1 MNDSELQRSFDLE
14 KLIGW
19 QEKPPLFEL
28 GEPQFWDDPH
38 ISQQMLA
45 YHLASDT
52 DVASRKPETIEKS
65 VGWIIERLNLRAGDP
80 VLDLGCGPGLY
91 AFRLA
96 KYGLAVNG
104 IDISKRSITY
114 AQEFAASQKLNI
126 DYRNQNYL
134 TLVEENC
141 YQVALLIYGDYC
153 TFNPDQRRQILR
165 NVHRALKPGGTFVL
179 DVTTAVH
186 RQKYGLKNNWAISEG
201 GFWRPDRHLVLEQ
214 GFAYPELN
222 IYLDQYIVIDTEGCM
237 MLYRNWF
244 QDFKGTTITADLEA
258 GGFEVESLWGDL
270 MGSPYQE
277 DGEWIGVLAKR
288 KN

>member
-1 MNDSELQRSFDLE
+1 MNSRDHQCSIDLE
-14 KLIGW
+14 KLTAW
-19 QEKPPLFEL
+19 QEKPPLFEP
-28 GEPQFWDDPH
+28 GEPLFWDDPY

-45 YHLASDT
+45 YHLDPET
-52 DVASRKPETIEKS
+52 DVASRKAETIDKS
-65 VGWIIERLNLRAGDP
+65 VAWILQQGRLKAGDA

-91 AFRLA
+91 ASRLA
-96 KYGLAVNG
+96 KNGLAVTG
-104 IDISKRSITY
+104 IDISKRSIRY
-114 AQEFAASQKLNI
+114 ARDYAGLHDLKI

-134 TLVEENC
+134 TLADENC
-141 YQVALLIYGDYC
+141 YQAALLIYGDYC
-153 TFNPDQRRQILR
+153 TFSPDQRALILS
-165 NVHRALKPGGTFVL
+165 NIHRALKPGGFFVL
-179 DVTTAVH
+179 DVTTRIH
-186 RQKYGLKNNWAISEG
+186 RQKYGLKNTWYISEG
-201 GFWRPDRHLVLEQ
+201 GFWRPGRHLVLEW

-237 MLYRNWF
+237 VIYRNWF
-244 QDFKGTTITADLEA
+244 QDFDGETITTELEE